1 MSSDYSEDHNDFI
14 VELQSLYIA
23 CAIDL
28 SCFFFFNQQF
38 ITQSVMADC
47 GSYNITT
54 LNRTKT
60 KENKRKERE
69 RKAKVKM
76 KNIVTTILCTH
87 ISFLEKAFGL
97 YSKNNMN

>member
-60 KENKRKERE
+60 KENKRKQKK
-69 RKAKVKM
+69 RKRKKS
-76 KNIVTTILCTH
+76 KSKNEKYSYNNIVY
-87 ISFLEKAFGL
+87 SYFFFGE
-97 YSKNNMN
+97 SIWVIF

>member
-14 VELQSLYIA
+14 VKLQSLYIA

-28 SCFFFFNQQF
+28 SCFFFLNQQF

-60 KENKRKERE
+60 KQNKTKRKKSKSKNE
-69 RKAKVKM
+69 KYSYN
-76 KNIVTTILCTH
+76 NIVY
-87 ISFLEKAFGL
+87 SYFFFGE
-97 YSKNNMN
+97 SIWVIF